1 MEYRLNYTVE
11 QDGYKRQLDD
21 EFWYNFRIMALLS
34 AYNLAKYY
42 GADDIFSELSLQL
55 HAGERVALVGP
66 NGCGKS
72 TLLDILAG
80 KLEPEAGSVTR
91 TRDVRLGYLPQD
103 PDFSL
108 AATLWEAMEAV
119 FAGLE
124 KQQSELRR
132 LEALMATPDEE
143 ERTYAMARY
152 GRELEA
158 FERAGGFTYQARI
171 GQVLGG
177 LGFQEFE
184 LHQPVT
190 HLSGGE
196 KTRALLARLLL
207 EEPEILLLDEPT
219 NHLDLEGI
227 EWLEDQLKVW
237 NGAMIIVAHDRTFL
251 DAIATRV
258 LELSWGI
265 LDSYTGNY
273 SAYAAQRQE
282 RRARQMADYD
292 AQQRHIEETEDYI
305 RRYMA
310 GQRSSQARGRL
321 KRLERIERLERP
333 SDTQK
338 LHVDLQSTLRS
349 GDLVLGLHDLSVGYE
364 VHKPLVEVAEAE
376 IRRGQR
382 VALLGA
388 NGSGKTTL
396 LRTILHRLN
405 PLTGRV
411 RMGSAVR
418 IGYFAQIQD
427 QLVPGRSLLDT
438 LLDAG
443 MDSVAETRGFL
454 ARYGFRGDDV
464 FKNVEVLSG
473 GERARVAIAILSLA
487 KANFL
492 LLDEPTNHLDITSQE
507 ILQDVLLNFAGT
519 ILMVSH
525 DRYLVREVATVVW
538 AIADGQLHV
547 FQDGYEVY
555 RDWHDL
561 RRSAPR
567 RAKQAQDN
575 ARLERD
581 AERRIERDRER
592 ALARQQ
598 ARLDEL
604 EAEIHGFELR
614 LADLT
619 TALNAAGRAQDISR
633 VSKLGSEYRQIET
646 KLNHLLEEWA
656 DVADRSPVA

>member
-1 MEYRLNYTVE
+1 
-11 QDGYKRQLDD
+11 
-21 EFWYNFRIMALLS
+21 MALL
-34 AYNLAKYY
+34 AAHNLTKYY
-42 GADDIFSELSLQL
+42 GADDIFSELSFQL

-80 KLEPEAGSVTR
+80 KLEPDGGTVTK
-91 TRDVRLGYLPQD
+91 TRDARLGYLPQE
-103 PDFSL
+103 PDFNST
-108 AATLWEAMEAV
+108 ASLWEAMEAV
-119 FAGLE
+119 FADLE
-124 KQQSELRR
+124 RQQVELRR

-143 ERTYAMARY
+143 ERERAIARY
-152 GRELEA
+152 GRQLEA

-171 GQVLGG
+171 GQVLSG
-177 LGFQEFE
+177 LGFEEFE
-184 LHQPVT
+184 MHQPVT

-227 EWLEDQLKVW
+227 EWLEDQLKGW
-237 NGAMIIVAHDRTFL
+237 NGGMIVVAHDRTFL
-251 DAIATRV
+251 DAMATRV
-258 LELSWGI
+258 LEMAHGT
-265 LDSYTGNY
+265 LDDYPGNY
-273 SAYAAQRQE
+273 SSYAAQRQE
-282 RRARQMADYD
+282 RRQRQIAEYD
-292 AQQRHIEETEDYI
+292 AQKRHIEETEDYI

-321 KRLERIERLERP
+321 KRLKRLERVERP
-333 SDTQK
+333 QEAQQI
-338 LHVDLQSTLRS
+338 HVDLRSTLRS

-364 VHKPLVEVAEAE
+364 PEKPLVEVDEAE

-382 VALLGA
+382 VALMGA

-411 RMGSAVR
+411 RMGSGVR

-427 QLVPGRSLLDT
+427 QLVPGRSVLDT

-492 LLDEPTNHLDITSQE
+492 LLDEPTNHLDIASQE
-507 ILQDVLLNFAGT
+507 ILQEVLQNFTGT

-525 DRYLVREVATVVW
+525 DRYLVREIATVVW
-538 AIADGQLHV
+538 AIADGQLHI
-547 FQDGYEVY
+547 FREGYEAY

-561 RRSAPR
+561 RRNAPR
-567 RAKQAQDN
+567 KAKQVQDV

-581 AERRIERDRER
+581 AERRAERERER

-604 EAEIHGFELR
+604 ETEIHRFELR

-619 TALNAAGRAQDISR
+619 SALNAAGRSQEVSR
-633 VSKLGSEYRQIET
+633 VAKLGAEYRQVET

-656 DVADRSPVA
+656 DVADKSPVT